1 MRHYLLVALVI
12 ATYLSNGYK
21 AFGQDEDLIQFSGVV
36 ITADSLNPV
45 PFANVLIENTHRG
58 TMTDYY
64 GYFSFVAQKGDSILF
79 SSVGFQR
86 AHFVI
91 PDTLTSNRYSLM
103 QILVRDTVQLKEQV
117 VYPWPSRE
125 QFKEAFLAL
134 RVPDTDVDR
143 ARRNLEMADMVQRMD
158 AAMPSGGETFKASMQ
173 QYQSQLYYAG
183 QTAPINVLNP
193 LAWSEFV
200 KAWKRGDF
208 KSDRKRGG
216 ELDD

>member
-1 MRHYLLVALVI
+1 MRRYLFFGILAVI
-12 ATYLSNGYK
+12 FLITGSRVMA
-21 AFGQDEDLIQFSGVV
+21 QDEDLIQFSGVV

-45 PFANVLIENTHRG
+45 PFTNVLIDNTHRG

-86 AHFVI
+86 ARFVI

-103 QILVRDTVQLKEQV
+103 QILVRDTVLLMEQV

-134 RVPDTDVDR
+134 KVPDTDVDR
-143 ARRNLEMADMVQRMD
+143 ARRNLEAADMIQRMD
-158 AAMPSGGETFKASMQ
+158 AAMPSGGETFKSSMQ

-208 KSDRKRGG
+208 KSERKRGG
-216 ELDD
+216 DLND

>member
-1 MRHYLLVALVI
+1 MRHI
-12 ATYLSNGYK
+12 FFLSTFLFFVGLSSSFAQPND
-21 AFGQDEDLIQFSGVV
+21 ADLIQFSGVV
-36 ITADSLNPV
+36 ITGDSLNPV
-45 PFANVLIENTHRG
+45 PFTNVIIEQTHRG

-86 AHFVI
+86 AHFII

-134 RVPDTDVDR
+134 RVP
-143 ARRNLEMADMVQRMD
+143 
-158 AAMPSGGETFKASMQ
+158 
-173 QYQSQLYYAG
+173 
-183 QTAPINVLNP
+183 
-193 LAWSEFV
+193 
-200 KAWKRGDF
+200 
-208 KSDRKRGG
+208 
-216 ELDD
+216 